1 MSWYLLSMDFNR
13 FTHTA
18 RNKRTRY
25 STHEQATI
33 VYCLVL
39 LCILI
44 VAPLIEVSQIT
55 SASSE
60 TFGLYNGLMTKSALV
75 ITLAIIF
82 LISRNSSFRRKQIL
96 YKTFGLATSQTI
108 TTSIIL
114 FMILMQIFAIGDTV
128 NLLKENISS
137 RFSVTSWF
145 LIIWIYLIA
154 GIVRQ
159 LVTARLQWKQEQPL
173 QELHLSNEL
182 DESWKERGF
191 EQMEKEF
198 QGLFEEERDN

>member
-1 MSWYLLSMDFNR
+1 MDFNR

-18 RNKRTRY
+18 RSKRTRY
-25 STHEQATI
+25 TTHEQATI

-39 LCILI
+39 LCVLI
-44 VAPLIEVSQIT
+44 VAPLIKITQIT
-55 SASSE
+55 GAANES
-60 TFGLYNGLMTKSALV
+60 FGIYNWLMTKSALV
-75 ITLAIIF
+75 MTLALVF

-137 RFSVTSWF
+137 RFSVTWWF
-145 LIIWIYLIA
+145 LVIGIYIIA
-154 GIVRQ
+154 GIVWQ
-159 LVTARLQWKQEQPL
+159 LVTARLQRKQEQPL

-182 DESWKERGF
+182 DESGKERGF

-198 QGLFEEERDN
+198 QGLFEEEKKSQS

>member
-1 MSWYLLSMDFNR
+1 MDLNR
-13 FTHTA
+13 FSHTA
-18 RNKRTRY
+18 RNKWTRY
-25 STHEQATI
+25 STHEQSTI

-44 VAPLIEVSQIT
+44 VAPLIKISQIAT
-55 SASSE
+55 TWSD
-60 TFGLYNGLMTKSALV
+60 TFGLYNGLMSKSAIV
-75 ITLAIIF
+75 ITIAVAF
-82 LISRNSSFRRKQIL
+82 LITRNSSFRRKQML
-96 YKTFGLATSQTI
+96 YKAFGLATSQTI

-145 LIIWIYLIA
+145 LIIGLYLI
-154 GIVRQ
+154 GWIIRQ
-159 LVTARLQWKQEQPL
+159 LITARLQWKQEQPL
-173 QELHLSNEL
+173 QELHLSSEI
-182 DESWKERGF
+182 DESRKERGF

-198 QGLFEEERDN
+198 QGLFEEEKKSQ

>member
-1 MSWYLLSMDFNR
+1 MDLNR
-13 FTHTA
+13 FSHTA

-44 VAPLIEVSQIT
+44 IAPLIKISQIDT
-55 SASSE
+55 AWSD
-60 TFGLYNGLMTKSALV
+60 TFGLYNSLMAKSAFV
-75 ITLAIIF
+75 ITIAVLF
-82 LISRNSSFRRKQIL
+82 LISRNSSFRRKQML
-96 YKTFGLATSQTI
+96 YKAFGLATSQTI

-137 RFSVTSWF
+137 RFSATSWF
-145 LIIWIYLIA
+145 LIIGLYLIWW
-154 GIVRQ
+154 IVRQ
-159 LVTARLQWKQEQPL
+159 LITARLQWKQEQPL
-173 QELHLSNEL
+173 QELHLSSEI
-182 DESWKERGF
+182 DESRKERGF

-198 QGLFEEERDN
+198 QGLFEEEKAKG